1 MDIKNMQRMVAD
13 IKAKSDKKGGIK
25 NVYFIA
31 CGGSLAGIYAGWY
44 LLERETE
51 KFRVGL
57 YNASEFIQTTP
68 KAFGEDT
75 LCILSTLKG
84 TPEVEEAFVF
94 CKEHGAYTIALVGEG
109 NENSTKYADGI
120 IRFKSIGEVT
130 TPMLETNVT
139 QSIALSFELLKQ
151 YEDYEYYEDALKA
164 YDVLEDMAEK
174 IRKYVNN
181 GPAQRFAETH
191 KNEDVIYVMGGAP
204 AMGVSYATSICSL
217 MEIQWIHSPTV
228 NSAEF
233 FHGPFETLDRNP
245 PMVHLVS
252 DGRSREE
259 DLRCQRFMEKF
270 GEKVTTIDAK
280 ELGIDILGDN
290 VKEYFNHVFLD
301 CAWREYLTALAIER
315 KHPKEVRRYMWKMEY

>member
-94 CKEHGAYTIALVGEG
+94 CKEHGAYTSALVGEG

-233 FHGPFETLDRNP
+233 FHGPFETLDRNL

-280 ELGIDILGDN
+280 ELGIDISDGKKL
-290 VKEYFNHVFLD
+290 F
-301 CAWREYLTALAIER
+301 
-315 KHPKEVRRYMWKMEY
+315 

>member
-217 MEIQWIHSPTV
+217 MEIQ
-228 NSAEF
+228 
-233 FHGPFETLDRNP
+233 
-245 PMVHLVS
+245 
-252 DGRSREE
+252 
-259 DLRCQRFMEKF
+259 
-270 GEKVTTIDAK
+270 
-280 ELGIDILGDN
+280 
-290 VKEYFNHVFLD
+290 
-301 CAWREYLTALAIER
+301 
-315 KHPKEVRRYMWKMEY
+315 

>member
-1 MDIKNMQRMVAD
+1 MDGKIRWAD
-13 IKAKSDKKGGIK
+13 NIMI
-25 NVYFIA
+25 
-31 CGGSLAGIYAGWY
+31 
-44 LLERETE
+44 ERW
-51 KFRVGL
+51 FRSFK
-57 YNASEFIQTTP
+57 Y
-68 KAFGEDT
+68 
-75 LCILSTLKG
+75 
-84 TPEVEEAFVF
+84 EEAYLTQYNNI
-94 CKEHGAYTIALVGEG
+94 KEVRAAIGQYIHTYNFERRHSALDYQTPDECYYPAMLLPYVAQHKWFRGE
-109 NENSTKYADGI
+109 
-120 IRFKSIGEVT
+120 
-130 TPMLETNVT
+130 LH
-139 QSIALSFELLKQ
+139 
-151 YEDYEYYEDALKA
+151 YEDALKA

-233 FHGPFETLDRNP
+233 FHGPFETLDRNL

>member
-164 YDVLEDMAEK
+164 YMAEK

-233 FHGPFETLDRNP
+233 FHGPFETLDRNL

-290 VKEYFNHVFLD
+290 VKEYFNHVLLD

>member
-1 MDIKNMQRMVAD
+1 MEIQKIIAEIKE
-13 IKAKSDKKGGIK
+13 KSDKKGGIR

-44 LLERETE
+44 LLDRETGL
-51 KFRVGL
+51 FRTGL

-68 KAFGEDT
+68 KAFGGDT
-75 LCILSTLKG
+75 LCVCSTLKG
-84 TPEVEEAFVF
+84 TPEVEEAIKF
-94 CKEHGAYTIALVGEG
+94 CKESGAYTIALVGEG
-109 NENSTKYADGI
+109 NEASIKYADGV

-139 QSIALSFELLKQ
+139 QALALSFELLKQ
-151 YEDYEYYEDALKA
+151 YEDYAYYEDAVKA
-164 YDVLEDMAEK
+164 FDVLEDMAAK
-174 IRKYVNN
+174 IRRYVNN
-181 GPAQRFAETH
+181 GPAQRFAQEH
-191 KNEDVIYVMGGAP
+191 KEEDVIYVMGGAP

-233 FHGPFETLDRNP
+233 FHGPFETLDRNL

-252 DGRSREE
+252 DGRSRKE
-259 DLRCQRFMEKF
+259 DIRCQNFMDKF
-270 GEKVTTIDAK
+270 GGKITTIDSK
-280 ELGIDILGDN
+280 ELGIDVLGDN

-301 CAWREYLTALAIER
+301 CAWREYLTALADAR
-315 KHPKEVRRYMWKMEY
+315 KHPKDVRRYMWKMEY

>member
-1 MDIKNMQRMVAD
+1 MQRMVAD

-228 NSAEF
+228 
-233 FHGPFETLDRNP
+233 ETLDRNL

>member
-1 MDIKNMQRMVAD
+1 MEIQKIIAEIKE
-13 IKAKSDKKGGIK
+13 KSDKKGGIR

-44 LLERETE
+44 LLDRETGL
-51 KFRVGL
+51 FRTGL

-68 KAFGEDT
+68 KAFGGDT
-75 LCILSTLKG
+75 LCVCSTLKG
-84 TPEVEEAFVF
+84 TPEVEEAIKF
-94 CKEHGAYTIALVGEG
+94 CKESGAYTIALVGEG
-109 NENSTKYADGI
+109 NEACTKYADGV

-139 QSIALSFELLKQ
+139 QALALSFELLKQ
-151 YEDYEYYEDALKA
+151 YEDYAYYEDAAKA
-164 YDVLEDMAEK
+164 FDVLEDMAAK
-174 IRKYVNN
+174 IRRYVNN
-181 GPAQRFAETH
+181 GPAQRFAQEH
-191 KNEDVIYVMGGAP
+191 KEEDVIYVMGGAP

-233 FHGPFETLDRNP
+233 FHGPFETLDRNL

-252 DGRSREE
+252 DGRSRQE
-259 DLRCQRFMEKF
+259 DIRCQNFMDKF
-270 GEKVTTIDAK
+270 GGKITTIDSK
-280 ELGIDILGDN
+280 ELGIDVLGDN

-301 CAWREYLTALAIER
+301 CAWREYLTALADAR
-315 KHPKEVRRYMWKMEY
+315 KHPKDVRRYMWKMEY

>member
-1 MDIKNMQRMVAD
+1 M
-13 IKAKSDKKGGIK
+13 
-25 NVYFIA
+25 
-31 CGGSLAGIYAGWY
+31 
-44 LLERETE
+44 
-51 KFRVGL
+51 
-57 YNASEFIQTTP
+57 
-68 KAFGEDT
+68 
-75 LCILSTLKG
+75 
-84 TPEVEEAFVF
+84 F

-233 FHGPFETLDRNP
+233 FHGPFETLDRNL

>member
-228 NSAEF
+228 ISAEF
-233 FHGPFETLDRNP
+233 FHCPFETLYRNL

-301 CAWREYLTALAIER
+301 CAWRE
-315 KHPKEVRRYMWKMEY
+315 